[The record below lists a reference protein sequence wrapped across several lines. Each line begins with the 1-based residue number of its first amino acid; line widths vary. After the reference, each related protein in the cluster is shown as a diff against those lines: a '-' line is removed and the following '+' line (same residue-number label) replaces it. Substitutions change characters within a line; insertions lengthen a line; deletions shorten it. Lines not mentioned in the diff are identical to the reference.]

1 MGMPLGGRRHNTM
14 RGFEADRTF
23 VSGNGVFGDIAVA
36 VIAVVSMA
44 AAYASLNETPET
56 AAVDHSIEAT
66 VDGQATSLALQYP
79 VVGTDPARQKTSL
92 ASVATPG
99 DPIAGDVSSS
109 ARQRYEPDAPV
120 RLTYAQV
127 AGDRVTINELC
138 AADPGNSDTRC
149 ASASTGTS
157 GVLTT
162 ARDNA
167 SSQKASGKTIAG
179 RLLDED
185 GLGIEGV
192 KVTAIAER
200 TVEDRDGAEAETHLR
215 RTTTSV
221 AGGYYAFHDLPDGN
235 YRIQTSDLGEYR
247 SAWRSVRAGLLEAD
261 LVLVTDRKMAV
272 RGQVL
277 DEDGQPL
284 EGVMVLPNMV
294 GLASTT
300 TDRHGHYRLALF
312 VQPDTTDVRLTFRSA
327 GFVEKTVP
335 LRLPVSIDP
344 LEPVLD
350 VVMTD
355 VDSWTTV
362 TGSVVDTDGEALPGR
377 VVQLQAIGQRASYRV
392 TTDEEG
398 VFVFDA
404 VEAGLT
410 YRLAVLGGP
419 GFPDYSRHVWIDVK
433 ESEFHVALEPFS
445 YGEVSG
451 RLVNLEGAP
460 IPDFTMTLRNAASRS
475 PNATLS
481 SDDEGRFAIDRAP
494 LGELYFSTRASPSM
508 LVRGVRLE
516 AGDELHV
523 PLVLDWGQHEI
534 RGLVVDQRGSPVSG
548 SEITLTWSHDSDG
561 LQSSSVRR
569 TTSDAQG
576 NFVFK
581 ALGPGPHR
589 LQIESP
595 GRPVMALN
603 HDVRKQGYDLTI
615 RMN

>member
-1 MGMPLGGRRHNTM
+1 MQ
-14 RGFEADRTF
+14 GFEADRSTAF
-23 VSGNGVFGDIAVA
+23 GSGVFGDIAVA
-36 VIAVVSMA
+36 IIAVVSMA

-56 AAVDHSIEAT
+56 TAVDNPLEAT
-66 VDGQATSLALQYP
+66 VAGQANPLALQYP
-79 VVGTDPARQKTSL
+79 VVESDPASRKASRTSI
-92 ASVATPG
+92 AMAG
-99 DPIAGDVSSS
+99 DPIAGDVPSSS
-109 ARQRYEPDAPV
+109 GRRHEPDAPERLAYAQGDGG
-120 RLTYAQV
+120 RLTIR
-127 AGDRVTINELC
+127 DLC
-138 AADPGNSDTRC
+138 ASDPGSSDTRC
-149 ASASTGTS
+149 ASASMVTT
-157 GVLTT
+157 GVLT
-162 ARDNA
+162 AREDA

-179 RLLDED
+179 RVLDED

-192 KVTAIAER
+192 RVTAIAER
-200 TVEDRDGAEAETHLR
+200 TFDNRDGTGAQTPVR
-215 RTTTSV
+215 RTTTSI

-235 YRIQTSDLGEYR
+235 YRVQTTDLGDYR

-261 LVLVTDRKMAV
+261 LVLVADRKMAV

-277 DEDGQPL
+277 DEDGEPL

-294 GLASTT
+294 GLASAT
-300 TDRHGHYRLALF
+300 TDKHGHYRLPLF
-312 VQPDTTDVRLTFRSA
+312 VQPDAVDVRLTFRSA
-327 GFVEKTVP
+327 GYLEKTVP
-335 LRLPVSIDP
+335 LRLPVSTESF
-344 LEPVLD
+344 EPVLD
-350 VVMTD
+350 VAMTA
-355 VDSWTTV
+355 VESWTSV
-362 TGSVVDTDGEALPGR
+362 TGSVVDTDGAALPGR
-377 VVQLQAIGQRASYRV
+377 LVQLQARGQRASYRV
-392 TTDEEG
+392 TTDEDG

-410 YRLAVLGGP
+410 YQLAVRGGP
-419 GFPDYSRHVWIDVK
+419 GFPDYSRHVWIDVR
-433 ESEFHVALEPFS
+433 ESEFHVSLEPFS
-445 YGEVSG
+445 FGEVSG

-475 PNATLS
+475 PNAVLS
-481 SDDEGRFAIDRAP
+481 SDGEGRFAVDRAP

-534 RGLVVDQRGSPVSG
+534 RGLVVDRMGNPVSG

-603 HDVRKQGYDLTI
+603 HDVREQGYDLTI